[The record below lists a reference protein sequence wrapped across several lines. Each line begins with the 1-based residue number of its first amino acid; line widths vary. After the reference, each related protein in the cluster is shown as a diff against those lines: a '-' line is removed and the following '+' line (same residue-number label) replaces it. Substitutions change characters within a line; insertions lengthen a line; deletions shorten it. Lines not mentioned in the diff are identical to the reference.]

1 VLRTGSVDDLPAV
14 VALMDGAVRWL
25 VSQGRTG
32 QWGDQPWSASAARV
46 ERLRGMI
53 TGPGNELLVLEQDG
67 AVVAALVHGP
77 VAHGYVP
84 AADEPE
90 SFVLLLVSD
99 PAVRGAGRRLLDES
113 WDRARAAGLRRQ
125 RVDCYG
131 GDDGK
136 LVRFY
141 ESAGFT
147 RTDPFEVNGWPGQL
161 LERSAGSARRPEA
174 GEHRKPAGVAGQ
186 EA

>member
-1 VLRTGSVDDLPAV
+1 VRLRTGDVGDLPGV
-14 VALMDGAVRWL
+14 VRLMDRAVEWL
-25 VSQGRTG
+25 VAQGRTG
-32 QWGDQPWSASAARV
+32 QWGAQPWSASERRV
-46 ERLRGMI
+46 QRLRQMI
-53 TGPGNELLVLEQDG
+53 DDGELLLLEQDG
-67 AVVAALVHGP
+67 VAVAALAHGP
-77 VAHGYVP
+77 VAHDYVP

-90 SFVLLLVSD
+90 DYVLLLVSD

-113 WDRARAAGLRRQ
+113 WQRARARGIALQ

-147 RTDPFEVNGWPGQL
+147 RTEPFDVSGWPGQL
-161 LERSAGSARRPEA
+161 LERRA
-174 GEHRKPAGVAGQ
+174 
-186 EA
+186 

>member
-1 VLRTGSVDDLPAV
+1 MTLSAERVLRTGSVDDLPAV

-32 QWGDQPWSASAARV
+32 QWGDQPWSASEARV

-53 TGPGNELLVLEQDG
+53 TGAGSELLVLEQDG

-77 VAHGYVP
+77 VAHGYAP

-90 SFVLLLVSD
+90 SYVLLLVSD

-113 WDRARAAGLRRQ
+113 WARAQASGIGRQ

-131 GDDGK
+131 GDGGK

-161 LERSAGSARRPEA
+161 LERTVS
-174 GEHRKPAGVAGQ
+174 
-186 EA
+186 